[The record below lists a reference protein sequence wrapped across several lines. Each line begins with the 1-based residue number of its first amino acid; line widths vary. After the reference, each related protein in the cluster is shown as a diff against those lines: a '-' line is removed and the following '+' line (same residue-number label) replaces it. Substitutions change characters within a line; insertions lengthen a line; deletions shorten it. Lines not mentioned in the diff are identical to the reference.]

1 MNKLNSRIIKIL
13 AVCMLLGIIIISISS
28 TSYAANKGPSE
39 THGSIYIDNGNS
51 SSGYILNYSDKNNI
65 CKTFKGITYNKEK
78 NTLYLQKATIKN
90 ELILNCMGDDLK
102 IELIGTSH
110 IGNIKINDEN
120 GTWACNYTVIG
131 SGEIHKLI
139 KTDIIPATFTSAG
152 YTEDIYCSTCGYH
165 AQYKRELPRI
175 ATCEIWN
182 KYVGYTGENRTPKV
196 DIEDLYGK
204 ILKKGIDYDVTYFNC
219 VNVGSAT
226 AKVVFK
232 GYYSGEKEIKYTIT
246 KGSLA
251 PTWKLL
257 VKNLNQGIELTWPA
271 ITKADIYIIRRKT
284 STSEYKVIKVIN
296 NNSVTKYVDTSVKNN
311 NGKGY
316 YYEIEAYKNENY
328 YERKA
333 ANFCLRMLKPNVTY
347 TKKKNN
353 LILKWNKNYL
363 ATGYEILLV
372 CGKSKKSYNV
382 NGLGKTIKLTKGKT
396 YKMYVRSYYKN
407 YRNDY
412 YYSEWTKGKSVKV

>member
-1 MNKLNSRIIKIL
+1 MNSIKSKIL
-13 AVCMLLGIIIISISS
+13 NLDRKIV
-28 TSYAANKGPSE
+28 TE
-39 THGSIYIDNGNS
+39 V
-51 SSGYILNYSDKNNI
+51 KN
-65 CKTFKGITYNKEK
+65 
-78 NTLYLQKATIKN
+78 
-90 ELILNCMGDDLK
+90 D
-102 IELIGTSH
+102 
-110 IGNIKINDEN
+110 
-120 GTWACNYTVIG
+120 TV
-131 SGEIHKLI
+131 
-139 KTDIIPATFTSAG
+139 TV
-152 YTEDIYCSTCGYH
+152 EDF
-165 AQYKRELPRI
+165 I
-175 ATCEIWN
+175 ASRS
-182 KYVGYTGENRTPKV
+182 K
-196 DIEDLYGK
+196 D
-204 ILKKGIDYDVTYFNC
+204 DVTYYNC

-271 ITKADIYIIRRKT
+271 ITKAEKYIIRRKT

-333 ANFCLRMLKPNVTY
+333 INFCLRMLKPNVTY

-363 ATGYEILLV
+363 ATSN
-372 CGKSKKSYNV
+372 GKNNVVKKYGNV
-382 NGLGKTIKLTKGKT
+382 T
-396 YKMYVRSYYKN
+396 
-407 YRNDY
+407 
-412 YYSEWTKGKSVKV
+412 